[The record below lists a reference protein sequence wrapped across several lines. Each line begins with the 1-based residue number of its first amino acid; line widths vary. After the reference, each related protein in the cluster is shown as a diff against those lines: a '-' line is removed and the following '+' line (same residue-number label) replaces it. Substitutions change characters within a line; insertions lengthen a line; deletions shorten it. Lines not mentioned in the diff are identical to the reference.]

1 MVRITSRM
9 LPLVRRKVA
18 VAHFVNAA
26 TGVSL
31 TNRRA
36 NLVAMK
42 CAVLALAR
50 NSHLRHVSAA

>member
-18 VAHFVNAA
+18 VARFVNAA

-42 CAVLALAR
+42 CAVLALAH